1 MARKSWVLSDE
12 FWAQA
17 EPLIPRRQ
25 RDPQQEYLRIPGG
38 GRKRVDNR
46 AILSG
51 IFYVL
56 RTGCHWNAVPGQFG
70 SSSTIHRR
78 FMEWAEAGFF
88 EALWQAGLAAYA
100 EMDGIQWER
109 QCIDGAMTKA
119 PLGGEA
125 TGPSP
130 VDRGKKRRQAAPH
143 HRWRWAPVSHRR
155 VRRQSAG

>member
-17 EPLIPRRQ
+17 EPLIPVPR
-25 RDPQQEYLRIPGG
+25 RDPGKEYVRIVGG
-38 GRKRVDNR
+38 GRKRVENR
-46 AILSG
+46 RILSG

-88 EALWQAGLAAYA
+88 EALWHAGLAAYA

-109 QCIDGAMTKA
+109 QCIDGAITKA

-143 HRWRWAPVSHRR
+143 HRWRWTPVSHRR